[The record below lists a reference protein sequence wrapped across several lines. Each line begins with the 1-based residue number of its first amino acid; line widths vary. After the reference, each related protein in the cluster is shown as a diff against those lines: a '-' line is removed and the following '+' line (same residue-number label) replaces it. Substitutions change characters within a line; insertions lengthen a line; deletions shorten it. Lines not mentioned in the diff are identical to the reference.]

1 MKLTAT
7 SELRISRTPHE
18 VFEAIVDPAK
28 MSHYFITWASARPE
42 PGKVVT
48 WKWGDVGAEGEIK
61 VLEVEHDRRFSFTWF
76 VAGEDKRVDITV
88 EPDDDDGA
96 AVHVS
101 DGPYESDAEGV
112 AAFRGQVQG
121 WTHFLLCLKAWVEH
135 GVELRVGSITRAHR
149 DEIAKAQREAVRS

>member
-7 SELRISRTPHE
+7 TELRISRTPHE

-48 WKWGDVGAEGEIK
+48 WKWEDVGAEGKVK
-61 VLEVEHDRRFSFTWF
+61 VLEVEQDRRFAFTWD
-76 VAGEDKRVDITV
+76 VGGDDKRVDITV
-88 EPDDDDGA
+88 EPDDDGAA

-101 DGPYESDAEGV
+101 DGPYEPDEAGI
-112 AAFRGQVQG
+112 AAFRGQLQG
-121 WTHFLLCLKAWVEH
+121 WTHFLLCLKAYIEY

-149 DEIAKAQREAVRS
+149 DEIAKAQREAVPS